1 MEQHP
6 VPRQI
11 TTFEFKLIGFM
22 TLRQFLYL
30 VIFIPL
36 GFVLWKLVPIPLLNI
51 LLGLACVLSGVALA
65 FLPINDRPLDVWV
78 RNFIKRLQSPTQFVY
93 QKHNNALYFLH
104 DLYFVNDPHKVM
116 SHIESREKLTAYL
129 TKTKPAPTA
138 PPQKQQVQ
146 VLLQTSTN
154 QLRPSGR
161 RQTPVVGNQATRA
174 TPLYI
179 TQSVKTGQSSSESV
193 EMSTNS
199 THSNQLQQTL
209 TNSNQFPQIPTSPSQ
224 PKQPFF
230 VGSVKNS
237 KKIPLPGIMV
247 YVKDSNNAVVRILK
261 TNPHGIF
268 ATYNALPEG
277 EYAFEAKDPK
287 GGYFFDTMKFK
298 VASSNPKPFEIQSK
312 EML

>member
-1 MEQHP
+1 MDQHP

-30 VIFIPL
+30 VIYVPL

-51 LLGLACVLSGVALA
+51 LLGLACVLFGIALA

-78 RNFIKRLQSPTQFVY
+78 RNFIKRLQSPTQYVY
-93 QKHNNALYFLH
+93 QKHNTALYFLH

-116 SHIESREKLTAYL
+116 SHIESREKLAAYL
-129 TKTKPAPTA
+129 TKTKPPVKT

-146 VLLQTSTN
+146 VLLQTTTS
-154 QLRPSGR
+154 QL
-161 RQTPVVGNQATRA
+161 QPVTEKRSPFTVHR
-174 TPLYI
+174 
-179 TQSVKTGQSSSESV
+179 SSSSQDV
-193 EMSTNS
+193 SQRVQANNMQTNS
-199 THSNQLQQTL
+199 SPVGVGLDRPEQRAGQDLSLPQQP
-209 TNSNQFPQIPTSPSQ
+209 NIMSQ

-247 YVKDSNNAVVRILK
+247 YVKDVNNAVVRILK

-277 EYAFEAKDPK
+277 EYAFEVKDPK

-298 VASSNPKPFEIQSK
+298 VASSNPKPFEVQSK